1 MGTRGSKLAL
11 AQSSWVARHIEKIH
25 PGVKVK
31 TVVIKTSGDFLG
43 IRYGVSPIPD
53 PATPAPAGMKGLFVK
68 EIEEALLGGTID
80 FAVHSAKDLPEAL
93 APGLSVAA
101 FPEREDPRD
110 AWIGRGGLSWAEL
123 PESATVATASLRRQI
138 QLRAAKPGLQAVSMR
153 GNVDTRLKK
162 LEEGAADGLILAL
175 AGLRRLGLAAVKAEP
190 LSPELCVPSPGQGAL
205 AVEVRSDR
213 EDAAAIV
220 SRLDHAATRAEVEL
234 ERGLARVFGGG
245 CRTPFGALARSEQGG
260 MSVRLFH
267 ARPDGTRP
275 VRWSGRCGAQE
286 PSQAFATGLA
296 KRLL

>member
-1 MGTRGSKLAL
+1 MTIIKMGTRGSKLAM
-11 AQSSWVARHIEKIH
+11 AQSSWVARNIEKIH
-25 PGVKVK
+25 HGVKVE

-43 IRYGVSPIPD
+43 GREGASL
-53 PATPAPAGMKGLFVK
+53 APAGMKGLFVK
-68 EIEEALLGGTID
+68 EIEESLLAGTID

-110 AWIGRGGLSWAEL
+110 AWIGRGGLPWAEL
-123 PESATVATASLRRQI
+123 PASATVATASLRRRI
-138 QLRAAKPGLQAVSMR
+138 QLRAAKPGLQAVSIR

-190 LSPELCVPSPGQGAL
+190 LSLDWCVPSPGQGAL

-213 EDAAAIV
+213 ADAAAIV

-234 ERGLARVFGGG
+234 ERGLARAFGGG
-245 CRTPFGALARSEQGG
+245 CQTPFGALSRTEPGG
-260 MSVRLFH
+260 MSVRIFH
-267 ARPDGTRP
+267 ARPDGSRW

-286 PSQAFATGLA
+286 PPQAFAAGLA
-296 KRLL
+296 KQLSL